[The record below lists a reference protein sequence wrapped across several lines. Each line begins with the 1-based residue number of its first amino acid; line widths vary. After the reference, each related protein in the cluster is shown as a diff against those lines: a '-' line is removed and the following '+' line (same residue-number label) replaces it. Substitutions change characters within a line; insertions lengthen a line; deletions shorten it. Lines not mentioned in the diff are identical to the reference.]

1 MLENLEEGH
10 VYLVEWNDGYK
21 EISCTFKMSHKGFLI
36 FINDNNTQ
44 IICRPSSIK
53 TIKKLDT

>member
-36 FINDNNTQ
+36 LLM
-44 IICRPSSIK
+44 IIIH
-53 TIKKLDT
+53 KLFVDHQVLKQ